1 MEHRRFDQI
10 DQIFR
15 QVLDLPEKERES
27 FLKEATLHD
36 KEMYTEIMRL
46 LKYADESQSFFGD
59 TVSDFLAPLEPILKG
74 DEPSADFTF
83 EAGRLVGNYRITSLL
98 GKGGMGQVYLA
109 ERDDGV
115 FKKAVALKC
124 LKKGMDSEEI
134 LRRFRFERQV
144 LARLQHPNIA
154 TLLDGGLTDEGQPF
168 FAMEFVEG
176 LPINEYCDQKK
187 LTVRERLRLF
197 INVCDAVQYAHQ
209 QLVVHRDL
217 KPSNILVT
225 ENGTVKLLDFGIA
238 RMLDDDHAFFTTPV
252 TQAGMQL
259 FTPRYAAPEQTKNE
273 QVSTATDIYTLGVLL
288 LELLTGR
295 VPPDVWKNP
304 EQASALVLKSES
316 FDKRETHSDTIH
328 HIAGNRSATPEKL
341 NRELKG
347 DLDSI
352 ILTAL
357 REEPPERFKTVEML
371 KEDIQNHLNHLPV
384 SARKGSTRYRMKKF
398 LARNIVAVAAATVV
412 FLLTVLFVFAISYQ
426 LKITTDE
433 RDRTEQALQRAEQER
448 ETAEEISSFL
458 ENLFS
463 AANPMAAT
471 SERLDTLR
479 VIQLLE
485 RGEERLYSEFEDR
498 PGIRA
503 RLLVVV
509 GRSYRGL
516 GNTERAT
523 ELFENALD
531 IYRTSGIR
539 NDEDMAKALSMLAAV
554 YMDVGKNAEAEELLR
569 EAQGLYGVIYAGD
582 HNSVAANLSNIAS
595 SLQNQGKFDEAQ
607 QFYDEALAMMQRMQI
622 PDSLQYANLLN
633 ANTALAYRLN
643 DIDAAISL
651 TRESLSINRALLG
664 DNHPRIGRELNNLA
678 FLLDRSGNTEE
689 AIPVYREALG
699 LNQTLLDEGHPFVI
713 GSMGNLAFA
722 LSKNGETAEAEEL
735 FSRAFELHRSSGA
748 GDNPELSVML
758 ANYALMLTNLTRYEE
773 AEQLYRT
780 ALEIDRRLFGDSHFR
795 TGIVLGRVGGVL
807 CRLQRSDEGMKYL
820 DDALAVLRDHFQD
833 EHPRLIDI
841 MNARQSCSDPG

>member
-10 DQIFR
+10 DQLFR

-27 FLKEATLHD
+27 FLKEVNLHD
-36 KEMYTEIMRL
+36 KEMFTEVMRL
-46 LKYADESQSFFGD
+46 LQYADESQSFFGD
-59 TVSDFLAPLEPILKG
+59 TVSDFLAPLEPLLKG

-83 EAGRLVGNYRITSLL
+83 EEGTLVGSYRIKSLL

-154 TLLDGGLTDEGQPF
+154 TLLDGGLTEEGQPF
-168 FAMEFVEG
+168 FAMEYVEG

-238 RMLDDDHAFFTTPV
+238 RILDDKHAFLTTPV
-252 TQAGMQL
+252 TQAGLQL
-259 FTPRYAAPEQTKNE
+259 LTPKYAAPEQTKSE

-304 EQASALVLKSES
+304 EQPSAMVLKSVG
-316 FDKRETHSDTIH
+316 FDKQETHSDIIH
-328 HIAGNRSATPEKL
+328 HIAENRSATPKKL

-352 ILTAL
+352 LLTAL
-357 REEPPERFKTVEML
+357 REEPQERFKTVEML
-371 KEDIQNHLNHLPV
+371 KEDIQNYLNHLPV
-384 SARKGSTRYRMKKF
+384 SARRGSTRYRIKKF
-398 LARNIVAVAAATVV
+398 LTRNKVTVAAATVV
-412 FLLTVLFVFAISYQ
+412 ILLTVLFVITLSHQ

-463 AANPMAAT
+463 AANPMVAT
-471 SERLDTLR
+471 SDRIDTLS
-479 VIQLLE
+479 VMHLLV
-485 RGEERLYSEFEDR
+485 RGEERLYSEFEGR
-498 PGIRA
+498 SEIRA
-503 RLLVVV
+503 RMLVVM

-516 GNTERAT
+516 GDTERAT
-523 ELFENALD
+523 ELFESALD

-539 NDEDMAKALSMLAAV
+539 NNEDMAKALTVLAAV
-554 YMDVGKNAEAEELLR
+554 YMDMGSNAEAEELLR
-569 EAQGLYGVIYAGD
+569 EAQELYGIIYTGD
-582 HNSVAANLSNIAS
+582 HQSTASNLSNIAS
-595 SLQNQGKFDEAQ
+595 SLQNQGKFGEAL

-622 PDSLQYANLLN
+622 PDSLLYANLLN
-633 ANTALAYRLN
+633 ANTALAFRMN
-643 DIDAAISL
+643 NFEKAEAL
-651 TRESLSINRALLG
+651 TRESLSINRAILG
-664 DNHPRIGRELNNLA
+664 DKHPRIGRELNNLA
-678 FLLDRSGNTEE
+678 FLLERGGNTEE

-699 LNQTLLDEGHPFVI
+699 LNQTFLDEKHPFVI
-713 GSMGNLAFA
+713 SSMGNLAFA
-722 LSKNGETAEAEEL
+722 LSNIGETAEAEEL
-735 FSRAFELHRSSGA
+735 FSRAFELHRTSGRSE
-748 GDNPELSVML
+748 NPDLAVML
-758 ANYALMLTNLTRYEE
+758 GNYALMLTRIGRLKE
-773 AEQLYRT
+773 AEQKYRN
-780 ALEIDRRLFGDSHFR
+780 ALDIERQLFGEGHFR
-795 TGIVLGRVGGVL
+795 TGIVLGRIGGVL
-807 CRLQRSDEGMKYL
+807 CNSQRIDEGIKYL
-820 DDALAVLRDHFQD
+820 DDSLAVLRGHFED
-833 EHPRLIDI
+833 DHPRIIDVL
-841 MNARQSCSDPG
+841 NAQKNCTDPG